1 MKMIVLICLM
11 FAGFMFALADSLGA
25 VQTPQE
31 VIYVNQY
38 GERLPATYAMAAE
51 ASAKPAAQAK
61 VKA

>member
-11 FAGFMFALADSLGA
+11 FAGFMFALADSLSH
-25 VQTPQE
+25 VRYPQE

-38 GERLPATYAMAAE
+38 GERLPAPYALAAE
-51 ASAKPAAQAK
+51 TAAKRAPQAK